1 MDNRDVTTIFGEWL
15 CSLTSSSYAK
25 SFMHA
30 GISSMYQRDYVI
42 VTNLCNGYGY
52 ISEIPMTVID
62 GAKEWY
68 KQSNKAFLEIS
79 PLPDREKQSI
89 LLGIDNNAEIE
100 KQRWISSLSNR
111 GIRII

>member
-1 MDNRDVTTIFGEWL
+1 MDNRGVTTIFGEWL
-15 CSLTSSSYAK
+15 CSLMSSPFAK

-30 GISSMYQRDYVI
+30 GISSMFQRDYVI
-42 VTNLCNGYGY
+42 ITNLCNGYGY
-52 ISEIPMTVID
+52 MSEIPMTVID

-79 PLPDREKQSI
+79 PLSDHEKQSI
-89 LLGIDNNAEIE
+89 SLGIDDNAELE
-100 KQRWISSLSNR
+100 KQRWITSLLNK

>member
-1 MDNRDVTTIFGEWL
+1 MNNQDVTTIFGEWL
-15 CSLTSSSYAK
+15 CSLMSSPLAK

-30 GISSMYQRDYVI
+30 GISSMYERDYVI

-52 ISEIPMTVID
+52 VSEIPIAIID

-79 PLPDREKQSI
+79 PLPDRGKQSI
-89 LLGIDNNAEIE
+89 SLGIDNNAEIE

>member
-15 CSLTSSSYAK
+15 CSLTSSPFVK
-25 SFMHA
+25 SLMHA
-30 GISSMYQRDYVI
+30 NISSMYQRDYVI

-52 ISEIPMTVID
+52 VSEIPIAIID

-79 PLPDREKQSI
+79 PLSDHEKQIIS
-89 LLGIDNNAEIE
+89 LGIDNNAEIE
-100 KQRWISSLSNR
+100 KQRWISALSNR